1 VILDGLPHAI
11 FPFLGHEHLA
21 QFPSL
26 LSHQVETSVRL
37 SPRAVAIRFATASAV
52 TSRAKRVIVNLPP
65 ETPEAVILTGNL

>member
-11 FPFLGHEHLA
+11 FPFLGHEHLE

-37 SPRAVAIRFATASAV
+37 SPDAVAIRFATASAV
-52 TSRAKRVIVNLPP
+52 TSRAKRDCEFAPKRHP
-65 ETPEAVILTGNL
+65 KR